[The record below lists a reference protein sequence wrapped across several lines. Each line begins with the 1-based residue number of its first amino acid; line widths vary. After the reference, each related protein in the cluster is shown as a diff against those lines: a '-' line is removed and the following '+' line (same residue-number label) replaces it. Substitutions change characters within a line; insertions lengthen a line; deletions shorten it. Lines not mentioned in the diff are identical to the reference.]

1 MNYLLWLIKLPLNV
15 YDILLFIL
23 LFIQQYR
30 IRSGGVMVRM
40 LTLSAV
46 DREFARLEGKTK
58 NYKSEVCCF
67 SSTYTTLTRKSKD
80 WMAQDQQCVCKR
92 SDMSTRGLVSV
103 S

>member
-40 LTLSAV
+40 LALSAV

-58 NYKSEVCCF
+58 DYKSDICCF
-67 SSTYTTLTRKSKD
+67 SSTYTTLTRKRKD

-92 SDMSTRGLVSV
+92 CDMSICKLVLV
-103 S
+103 N